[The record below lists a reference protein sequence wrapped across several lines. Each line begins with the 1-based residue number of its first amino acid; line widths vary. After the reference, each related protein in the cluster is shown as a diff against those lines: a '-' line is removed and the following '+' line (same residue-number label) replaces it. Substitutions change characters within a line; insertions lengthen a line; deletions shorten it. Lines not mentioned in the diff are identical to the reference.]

1 MLFAGL
7 ASALDALIVFGVGPA
22 IVLVVGYVLNR
33 TNTRRSD
40 LVRKELGD
48 RSDEVKEALDVVK
61 IENSTQHLSVAETV
75 APLLEEL
82 RDFRQEF
89 RTYRVEHN
97 REHAL
102 LTEKVYRRNH

>member
-22 IVLVVGYVLNR
+22 LVLVVGYVLNR
-33 TNTRRSD
+33 TNNR
-40 LVRKELGD
+40 

-102 LTEKVYRRNH
+102 LTEKVYRRNP